1 MVLNKEKGNKK
12 EKLTESIHLMVK
24 IGRRSNYNIDL
35 IKLCL
40 KKFSAETTKRFLM
53 ENLPTL
59 RNDSSFAVQFSFS
72 VLLRGENDLKQ
83 LDEIQATVVGVWIFS
98 GTTQY
103 GVLESD

>member
-1 MVLNKEKGNKK
+1 
-12 EKLTESIHLMVK
+12 
-24 IGRRSNYNIDL
+24 
-35 IKLCL
+35 
-40 KKFSAETTKRFLM
+40 M
-53 ENLPTL
+53 ENLLTL

>member
-1 MVLNKEKGNKK
+1 
-12 EKLTESIHLMVK
+12 
-24 IGRRSNYNIDL
+24 
-35 IKLCL
+35 
-40 KKFSAETTKRFLM
+40 M
-53 ENLPTL
+53 ENLLPL

>member
-1 MVLNKEKGNKK
+1 
-12 EKLTESIHLMVK
+12 
-24 IGRRSNYNIDL
+24 
-35 IKLCL
+35 
-40 KKFSAETTKRFLM
+40 M
-53 ENLPTL
+53 ENLPPL

-103 GVLESD
+103 GVLESG